1 MTENVIE
8 VENLT
13 KRYGAFT
20 AVDDVSFSVRKGEL
34 FAFLGPNGAGKSTTI
49 NCLTTFLAA
58 DGGSVKV
65 LGLDGA
71 NERDGIRRLIGAV
84 FQESVID
91 EFLSVKENIRAR
103 GALYGIGKAD
113 FNERYAKL
121 RERFSLAEIENK
133 RFSKLSGG
141 QKRRADIAR
150 ALINSPKILF
160 LDEPTT
166 GLDPQ
171 TRLTVWENIK
181 RLREEED
188 VTVFLTTHYMEEA
201 ERADFVV
208 MIDGGKIIAKDTPEN
223 LINRYSSSKLR
234 LKPKDASVFADVKH
248 EEKNGLLIIG
258 VKDCFQAMDFVRE
271 HADHIEFFEIV
282 QGNMDDV
289 FIELT
294 GSKLREGV

>member
-1 MTENVIE
+1 MEQNAIE
-8 VENLT
+8 VKDLT
-13 KRYGAFT
+13 KRYGDFP
-20 AVDDVSFSVRKGEL
+20 AVSDVSFCVKEGSL

-58 DGGSVKV
+58 DGGSVSV
-65 LGLDGA
+65 LGRDYIK
-71 NERDGIRRLIGAV
+71 ERDEIRGLIGAV
-84 FQESVID
+84 FQESVLD
-91 EFLSVKENIRAR
+91 GFLTVKENIRAR
-103 GALYGIGKAD
+103 AALYGMQKSEFDA
-113 FNERYAKL
+113 RYGKL
-121 RERFSLAEIENK
+121 REKFSLAEIENK
-133 RFSKLSGG
+133 RFGKLSGG

-150 ALINSPKILF
+150 ALVNSPKILF

-181 RLREEED
+181 SLREEEN

-201 ERADFVV
+201 EKADYVV
-208 MIDGGKIIAKDTPEN
+208 MIDGGKIIAEDTPEN

-234 LKPKDASVFADVKH
+234 VKPKNADAFADIPH
-248 EEKNGLLIIG
+248 EEKNGLYIIS
-258 VKDCFQAMDFVRE
+258 VKDCFAAMEIVE
-271 HADHIEFFEIV
+271 KHESEIEFFEIV

-294 GSKLREGV
+294 GSRLRDGA